1 MSKPLTLVVASWVY
15 PYPQTRRIL
24 PDPARTLQSAPVAPT
39 GPRTTRE
46 ESARLCP
53 SQTPSPD
60 AGGSGTSPGAGV
72 NCGATGLMSRRR
84 LSEEVRF
91 PPRSVL
97 VGRLHS
103 TLKCGTT
110 HVTDRR
116 CDRAERICL
125 HLSAD
130 PLPGLSPAVRTFC
143 DSTRL
148 QPEAAGA
155 PLLRAQSRGGLFVW
169 RLKFAGQRAACVL
182 EIL

>member
-1 MSKPLTLVVASWVY
+1 MS
-15 PYPQTRRIL
+15 
-24 PDPARTLQSAPVAPT
+24 QSNPI
-39 GPRTTRE
+39 
-46 ESARLCP
+46 
-53 SQTPSPD
+53 
-60 AGGSGTSPGAGV
+60 
-72 NCGATGLMSRRR
+72 SRRR
-84 LSEEVRF
+84 RQRDQPWGRSELRCKGTDEQEASKRRSLSEEVRF

-125 HLSAD
+125 RLSAD

-143 DSTRL
+143 DSTWL

-169 RLKFAGQRAACVL
+169 RLKFEDRERLVSWRFCRDSVTLPAWAATKIKGSDTEKFATPNHTAPSPGL
-182 EIL
+182 